1 MLVIIMWRARA
12 TPPGALKVGCMNR
25 GDWLLVAVLDAIAI
39 VVVVVL
45 LYGARLIL
53 P

>member
-1 MLVIIMWRARA
+1 
-12 TPPGALKVGCMNR
+12 MNR

-39 VVVVVL
+39 AVVVVL
-45 LYGARLIL
+45 LYGARMIL

>member
-1 MLVIIMWRARA
+1 
-12 TPPGALKVGCMNR
+12 MNR

-45 LYGARLIL
+45 LYFARLIL